1 MLARNNGIPYNVNTI
16 YAVPCSSNLFK
27 INSPPDVAEMERRKV
42 PHKKHTEYYRCL
54 DKAQNQ
60 NDFSGLIYYFEKEQK
75 FYQENVFP
83 LLFDYDSPEIP
94 E

>member
-42 PHKKHTEYYRCL
+42 PHKKHIR
-54 DKAQNQ
+54 N
-60 NDFSGLIYYFEKEQK
+60 
-75 FYQENVFP
+75 
-83 LLFDYDSPEIP
+83 
-94 E
+94 